1 MLYIY
6 INTTFRKW
14 GNNMHIRIEIEE
26 LEKNILS
33 QYASLSQNSKGRVIK
48 EKSCQVRTDYQ
59 RDRDRI
65 IHSKSFRR
73 LKHKT
78 QVFIAPEGDHYR
90 TRLTHTLEVAQISR
104 TLARALKLNEDL
116 VEAIALGHDLGHT
129 PFGHTGESI
138 LNRLHPNGFNHNEQS
153 LKVVD
158 YLEHTESRNGLN
170 LTYEVRDGILK
181 HSGEGKP
188 ETLEGH
194 IVRVADRIAY
204 INHDIDDAI
213 RANIINIKDL
223 PKDCLNCL
231 GIGHGERINSMI
243 IDVIKNS
250 LGKDKIAMSEE
261 IYYYTEKLRDFMF
274 ERVYLNKAAKG
285 EEDKAK
291 YIIEQLYKYYLKN
304 FEELP
309 IEHIKLYKDI
319 ELKEDIICD
328 YIAGMTDRY
337 AVNLFK
343 EIFVPKSWEKY

>member
-1 MLYIY
+1 MCI
-6 INTTFRKW
+6 KVQ
-14 GNNMHIRIEIEE
+14 IED
-26 LEKNILS
+26 LEKNTLS
-33 QYASLSQNSKGRVIK
+33 QYAALSKNTKGRVI
-48 EKSCQVRTDYQ
+48 EEESCNVRTDYQ

-104 TLARALKLNEDL
+104 TLARALRLNEDL

-129 PFGHTGESI
+129 PFGHTGENI
-138 LNRLHPNGFNHNEQS
+138 LNELHPNGFNHNRQS

-158 YLEHTESRNGLN
+158 CLEHTESRKGLN

-181 HSGEGKP
+181 HTGKEKP

-194 IVRVADRIAY
+194 IVRIADRIAY

-213 RANIINIKDL
+213 RANIIKREELPRDCIKR
-223 PKDCLNCL
+223 L
-231 GIGHGERINSMI
+231 GKYHGERINSMI
-243 IDVIKNS
+243 VDVIKNS
-250 LGKDKIAMSEE
+250 MGIGHIAMSEE
-261 IYYYTEKLRDFMF
+261 IDYYTEKLRDFMF
-274 ERVYLNKAAKG
+274 ERVYLNKAAKS
-285 EEDKAK
+285 EENKAK
-291 YIIEQLYKYYLKN
+291 YIIEQLYFHYINN
-304 FEELP
+304 FNKLP
-309 IEHIKLYKDI
+309 IEHIKLYDKY

-343 EIFVPKSWEKY
+343 ELFVPKSWGKF